1 MKKLSSNNWALKKN
15 NKTFWKK
22 KQKSRNQNFYI
33 NKEKS
38 NLPKNKVTQNQLSEL
53 VCDCTLF
60 CFFLWRVCCCFWSE
74 IEQNRLWPAA
84 SEKIS
89 FIIIVVALEVLTPC
103 KKHRVRKMRF
113 FVNKISSPRN
123 YTKWEWAYF
132 CGIRVL
138 IGDPCREQRFSNC
151 SPNFLHFILNIA
163 FFLLQIILIFSHLI
177 YKILDAWIRDMN
189 FPEKIISNLLQ
200 Q

>member
-1 MKKLSSNNWALKKN
+1 M
-15 NKTFWKK
+15 
-22 KQKSRNQNFYI
+22 
-33 NKEKS
+33 
-38 NLPKNKVTQNQLSEL
+38 PKNKVTQNQLSEL

-60 CFFLWRVCCCFWSE
+60 CFFLWRVYCCFWSE

-89 FIIIVVALEVLTPC
+89 FIIIVVALEVLPPC
-103 KKHRVRKMRF
+103 KKQGVPKMGF

-123 YTKWEWAYF
+123 STKWEWAYF

-138 IGDPCREQRFSNC
+138 IGDSCREQKFSNWFPQF
-151 SPNFLHFILNIA
+151 SSFLHLILNIA

-177 YKILDAWIRDMN
+177 YKILDAWVRDMN